1 MWLVEEAEAV
11 RIVLMKQEVVLGV
24 NNGTQLM
31 VVGLQQGGGDDHVL
45 LLEVS
50 GRKTIVASL
59 TLMMNWSTVLEAY
72 VG

>member
-1 MWLVEEAEAV
+1 
-11 RIVLMKQEVVLGV
+11 MKQEVVLGV